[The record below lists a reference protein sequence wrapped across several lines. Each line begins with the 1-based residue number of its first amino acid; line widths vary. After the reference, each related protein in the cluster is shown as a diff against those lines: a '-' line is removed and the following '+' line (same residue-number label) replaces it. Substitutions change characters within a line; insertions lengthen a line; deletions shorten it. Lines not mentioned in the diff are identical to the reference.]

1 MIEYGL
7 PVLFAL
13 FIWWF
18 STGVI
23 LYLDGLPRRSF
34 RWSMLG
40 ATVLL
45 AAGLY
50 GLWWSRED
58 ASIGGAFI
66 AFTCGLLVWGWH
78 EISFLTGLVTG
89 PRKTPCPAGSSGW
102 RRFIQASE
110 TIIHHEIAIA
120 ATAGLILALTWGG
133 ANQTGMWTFVVLWLM
148 RLSTKLNIFLGV
160 PNLTEEFL
168 PAHLH
173 YLKTYFRRSG
183 INPLFPVS
191 VSVSTIVTTLIAME
205 AVAPAATPYEAASAT
220 FLATLMALAVLEHW
234 LLVLPLP
241 DVVLWKWALTSRKDE
256 TSGCASD
263 GDMEAVVVPVKQLK
277 VSRLEPPKRLETRH
291 QVAEN
296 EAGSREKEGLKRFYS
311 SIAAHRAPKINWR

>member
-34 RWSMLG
+34 RWSMIG

-45 AAGLY
+45 AAALW
-50 GLWWSRED
+50 GLWWSSED
-58 ASIGGAFI
+58 ASIGGAFV

-89 PRKTPCPAGSSGW
+89 PRKTPCPPGSTGW
-102 RRFIQASE
+102 RRFLRASE

-120 ATAGLILALTWGG
+120 VTAALIVALTWGG
-133 ANQTGMWTFVVLWLM
+133 ANQTGLWTFVILWLM

-173 YLKTYFRRSG
+173 YLKTYFRKSG

-191 VSVSTIVTTLIAME
+191 VSVSTVITVLIALE
-205 AVAPAATPYEAASAT
+205 AVEPLATPYQAASAT

-234 LLVLPLP
+234 LLVLPIP
-241 DVVLWKWALTSRKDE
+241 DAVLWRWALRSHKK
-256 TSGCASD
+256 
-263 GDMEAVVVPVKQLK
+263 GDHECGTAAEIAAGGLK
-277 VSRLEPPKRLETRH
+277 VSRLDLPKRLETV
-291 QVAEN
+291 QQLTEN
-296 EAGSREKEGLKRFYS
+296 EAMTTEKEGLRRFYS
-311 SIAAHRAPKINWR
+311 SIGAHRAPKINWR